1 MAGTED
7 PQRDGC
13 ALVTGAGR
21 GIGAACARG
30 LAADGWRVG
39 VHYNSNAE
47 GAEEVAREI
56 REAGGQALAVGGDL
70 TDQDAV
76 VRVFETLEAEYGS
89 VLALVN
95 NAGAWSHRTLGA
107 MKDEHWDPVLDVNLT
122 APFRTIRRAVPRML
136 RARWGRIVNIS
147 SLTAT
152 MPVIGQSS
160 YTASKG
166 GLEALTRSVA
176 AEVARRGVTV
186 NAVSPGLISAEYHPK
201 EFQALVDAAPKII
214 PAKRAGTAEDVAA
227 CVRFLASPQ
236 AGYVTGIVLTVDGGL
251 SASPLPVGMLSA
263 ATTEP

>member
-7 PQRDGC
+7 PRADGC

-30 LAADGWRVG
+30 LAADGWRVV

-47 GAEEVAREI
+47 GAEQVAQEI
-56 REAGGQALAVGGDL
+56 RDAGGEAIAVGGDL

-76 VRVFETLEAEYGS
+76 VRVFEAAEETFGS
-89 VLALVN
+89 VLVLVN

-107 MKDEHWDPVLDVNLT
+107 MKDEHWDPVVDVNLT
-122 APFRTIRRAVPRML
+122 APFRAIRRAVPRML

-147 SLTAT
+147 SLSAAI
-152 MPVIGQSS
+152 PVIGQSS

-186 NAVSPGLISAEYHPK
+186 NAVSPGLIEAEYHPK
-201 EFQALVDAAPKII
+201 EFQALIDAAPRII

-236 AGYVTGIVLTVDGGL
+236 AAYVTGTVLPVDGGL
-251 SASPLPVGMLSA
+251 SASPLPIGMLSA
-263 ATTEP
+263 ATAAS